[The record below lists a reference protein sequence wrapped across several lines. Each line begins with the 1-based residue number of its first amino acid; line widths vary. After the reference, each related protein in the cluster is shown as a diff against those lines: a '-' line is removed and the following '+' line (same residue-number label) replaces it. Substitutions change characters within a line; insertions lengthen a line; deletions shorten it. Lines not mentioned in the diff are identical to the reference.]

1 MSQSTPEGDD
11 ALYPLW
17 KKWDRPFAYT
27 AEEAAY
33 FTGET
38 RDLAISGAEVLEIG
52 FGSGA
57 FLAWARARGARVAGV
72 EINSVLQEAARREAI
87 ELLSPDLEA
96 AARDHAGRF
105 DTIVAFDVFEH
116 LRPDDLVPALRAT
129 CAMLKPGGRLALR
142 FPNGQS
148 PFGLAPQHG
157 DPTHRSALSK
167 ALLEYHLQALPLDCV
182 RYGGV
187 YRIGAAGLKRRV
199 GRWARGLL
207 QDALG
212 AALNALYAS
221 DIPFDPVVVLV
232 LARRCDEPRDELER
246 IPIARTIPFERKTL

>member
-1 MSQSTPEGDD
+1 MSESAPKEGDE
-11 ALYPLW
+11 LYPLW
-17 KKWDRPFAYT
+17 KKWERPFVYT
-27 AEEAAY
+27 PEEAAY
-33 FTGET
+33 FSGET
-38 RDLAISGAEVLEIG
+38 RDLAVAGAEVLEIG
-52 FGSGA
+52 FGAGA
-57 FLAWARARGARVAGV
+57 FLAWARGRGARVAGV
-72 EINSVLQEAARREAI
+72 EINSVLREAARREAI
-87 ELLSPDLEA
+87 ELLSPDLGA

-116 LRPDDLVPALRAT
+116 LRHEELVAALRAV

-157 DPTHRSALSK
+157 DPTHRAALSK
-167 ALLEYHLQALPLDCV
+167 AMLEYHLQALPLDCV

-187 YRIGAAGLKRRV
+187 YRIGGGGLKRRV

-232 LARRCDEPRDELER
+232 LARRCDARGDGLER
-246 IPIARTIPFERKTL
+246 FPIPLDRKAL

>member
-1 MSQSTPEGDD
+1 MSGEAPQGCAD
-11 ALYPLW
+11 ALYPRW
-17 KKWDRPFAYT
+17 KSWDRLFAVT

-33 FTGET
+33 FSGET
-38 RDLAISGAEVLEIG
+38 RDLAIAGAEVLEIG

-57 FLAWARARGARVAGV
+57 FLAWARERGAQVAGI
-72 EINSVLQEAARREAI
+72 EINPVLQEAARRAAI
-87 ELLSPDLEA
+87 ELLSTDLES

-116 LRPDDLVPALRAT
+116 LRHEELVAALRAT
-129 CAMLKPGGRLALR
+129 CAMLKVGGRLALR

-157 DPTHRSALSK
+157 DPTHRAALSK
-167 ALLEYHLQALPLDCV
+167 ALLEYYLQELPLDCV
-182 RYGGV
+182 RYGGA
-187 YRIGAAGLKRRV
+187 YRIGGGGLKRRL

-212 AALNALYAS
+212 ATLNMLYAS
-221 DIPFDPVVVLV
+221 DIPWDPVVVLV
-232 LARRCDEPRDELER
+232 LARRRDEPR
-246 IPIARTIPFERKTL
+246 PNG